1 MISIPTS
8 GEKGTI
14 LCKKIVSLL
23 IIKLLTANKT
33 ARTNSILKK
42 EVKKK
47 EYQFSGYLY
56 VNWRADRIKPFLP
69 IDVIAMIQSP
79 GDVEI

>member
-1 MISIPTS
+1 MQKNCVFVNNQTTDSQS
-8 GEKGTI
+8 D
-14 LCKKIVSLL
+14 CKDQQYSQKRS
-23 IIKLLTANKT
+23 
-33 ARTNSILKK
+33 
-42 EVKKK
+42 KKK
-47 EYQFSGYLY
+47 EYQFSDYLY